1 MAKIPDGVLGALI
14 GKIGPVS
21 GYRRNGENILRTAHS
36 RGIIKAT
43 PARAVQQEKIKVC
56 NEFTKAFAGT
66 GFFNKTFP
74 AHGNSGTG
82 YNRATSAIMNL
93 AVTGNIPNTALNYS
107 AVLIS
112 KGILPPADSAAAGA
126 TTEGNIYF
134 EWNDNSGNGTAKP
147 NDKAIVVAYFTGI
160 KEAIFSIGEATRWQ
174 GYAFLRCERMKG
186 LTAETWIGFL
196 SNDEKNASNS
206 DYTGCVNV

>member
-1 MAKIPDGVLGALI
+1 MAKIPDGILGALI

-43 PARAVQQEKIKVC
+43 PARTAQREKIKVC

-66 GFFNKTFP
+66 GFFNRTFP
-74 AHGNSGTG
+74 APGSRGTG
-82 YNRATSAIMNL
+82 YNRATGAIMNL
-93 AVTGNIPNTALNYS
+93 AVTGSTSGITLNYN

-112 KGILPPADSAAAGA
+112 KGILPPASTAIASA
-126 TTEGNIYF
+126 TTEANIYF

-147 NDKAIVVAYFTGI
+147 NDKAILVAYFIGI
-160 KEAIFSIGEATRWQ
+160 NEAIFSIGEATRRQ
-174 GYAFLRCERMKG
+174 EHAFLRSESMKG

-196 SNDEKNASNS
+196 SNDEKYASNS
-206 DYTGCVNV
+206 AYTGRVNL

>member
-1 MAKIPDGVLGALI
+1 MAKIPDGILGALI

-43 PARAVQQEKIKVC
+43 PARTAQREKIKVC

-66 GFFNKTFP
+66 GFFNRTFP
-74 AHGNSGTG
+74 AHGSSGTG

-93 AVTGNIPNTALNYS
+93 AISGNLPYTTLNYS
-107 AVLIS
+107 EVLIS
-112 KGILPPADSAAAGA
+112 KGILPPAASAVASA

-134 EWNDNSGNGTAKP
+134 KWNDNSENGTAKP
-147 NDKAIVVAYFTGI
+147 NDKAIFVAYFTGI
-160 KEAIFSIGEATRWQ
+160 RQVIFSIGDATRRQ
-174 GYAFLRCERMKG
+174 GHAFLRCEHMKG

-206 DYTGCVNV
+206 LHTGRLNL